1 MYSPDRSDAAAW
13 RQCFLTSD
21 AKGRAMRQ
29 AETAADT
36 GSEFGVIKGELHGA
50 YIVASTPSKGP
61 HRMKSVEEYAAAY
74 GDIVQKEVPNE
85 QVLVVG
91 VLSRPGSIGAALLTQ
106 VSGLAALAK
115 NKSGKTASAD
125 LPLNVV
131 AAATPTRVLF
141 FAFKPRMMSI
151 KLKGLARE
159 IPRAGLSISVEPG
172 TAATRVTFHCGDGSA
187 FQLDSNRSIGQYNKM
202 NDGLLAELGR

>member
-1 MYSPDRSDAAAW
+1 
-13 RQCFLTSD
+13 
-21 AKGRAMRQ
+21 
-29 AETAADT
+29 
-36 GSEFGVIKGELHGA
+36 
-50 YIVASTPSKGP
+50 
-61 HRMKSVEEYAAAY
+61 MKSVEEYAAAY
-74 GDIVQKEVPNE
+74 REIVQKEVPGE
-85 QVLVVG
+85 HVLVVG

-141 FAFKPRMMSI
+141 FAFKPKMMSI

-159 IPRAGLSISVEPG
+159 IPRAGLTITTEPG
-172 TAATRVTFHCGDGSA
+172 SVATRVTFHCGDGSA

-202 NDGLLAELGR
+202 NDGLLAELSRS